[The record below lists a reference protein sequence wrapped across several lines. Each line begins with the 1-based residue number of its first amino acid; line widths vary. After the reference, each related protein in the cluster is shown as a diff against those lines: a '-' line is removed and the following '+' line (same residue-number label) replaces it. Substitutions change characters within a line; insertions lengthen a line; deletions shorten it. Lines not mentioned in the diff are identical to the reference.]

1 MSQNNKLPEI
11 IKRMKTLY
19 PMRFALCSLRY
30 ALCILFTAFLLSFPI
45 KALIADYYYNRVSV
59 ILDNKS
65 TDYLD
70 VKEISAG
77 TMPDYL
83 AAIKS
88 LEKSTTLH
96 PTMSIYYKALSD
108 IYARLGIWADTMEA
122 MNAALPANAISSKT
136 AYEHAANYLKTAIAL
151 EPTNPDYH
159 LALGHLYDTINAN
172 SSLAEKELTRA
183 INAYPVNAPLRYAVA
198 SHHLLIGRK
207 GDALEHAGV
216 LARIDN
222 SYLFNALEI
231 AWRASGDPEVV
242 KGIAP
247 DNPDARAA
255 VELFL
260 EWKGLEE

>member
-1 MSQNNKLPEI
+1 
-11 IKRMKTLY
+11 
-19 PMRFALCSLRY
+19 LRY
-30 ALCILFTAFLLSFPI
+30 ALCILFTAFLLSFPVR
-45 KALIADYYYNRVSV
+45 AFIADYYYNRVSA

-65 TDYLD
+65 TEYLD

-88 LEKSTTLH
+88 LEKSATLH

-122 MNAALPANAISSKT
+122 MNEALPVHTLSSKVAFVYAT
-136 AYEHAANYLKTAIAL
+136 SYLKTAISL

-159 LALGHLYDTINAN
+159 LALGQLYDTIGAD
-172 SSLAEKELTRA
+172 SSVAEKELTRA

-198 SHHLLIGRK
+198 SHYLLTGRT
-207 GDALEHAGV
+207 GDALEHTGV
-216 LARIDN
+216 LARIDD
-222 SYLFNALEI
+222 SYIFSALEI
-231 AWRASGDPEVV
+231 AWRVSGDPEVV

-260 EWKGLEE
+260 EWKGMEE

>member
-1 MSQNNKLPEI
+1 MNS
-11 IKRMKTLY
+11 KTYNLST
-19 PMRFALCSLRY
+19 PQAM
-30 ALCILFTAFLLSFPI
+30 ILAGLAVLLTAWLISFPI
-45 KALIADYYYNRVSV
+45 KAFIADYYYNRVSV

-77 TMPDYL
+77 TMSDYL

-88 LEKSTTLH
+88 LEKSTTLR

-122 MNAALPANAISSKT
+122 MNEVLPTQTLSSKVAFVYATSYLKIAIS
-136 AYEHAANYLKTAIAL
+136 L

-159 LALGHLYDTINAN
+159 LALGQLYDTIGAGG
-172 SSLAEKELTRA
+172 SVAEKELTRA
-183 INAYPVNAPLRYAVA
+183 INAYPINAPLRYAVA
-198 SHHLLIGRK
+198 SHHLLTGRK
-207 GDALEHAGV
+207 GDALEHTGV
-216 LARIDN
+216 LARIDD
-222 SYLFNALEI
+222 SYIFNALEI